1 MKHHAGLDLAAGA
14 DVGQRRRLDR
24 PVLVG
29 RRRADRGR
37 HVLPD
42 PSEVGSVIGLH
53 GDQYDH
59 HNQTR
64 DDCVQDRD
72 RANSEFHSRRSP
84 HVAPILILMLHRY
97 RPELKVAGSSPRA
110 IDRLILGILGK
121 GSVELVVRSHLGI
134 PHGAA
139 V

>member
-29 RRRADRGR
+29 RRRADRRR

-59 HNQTR
+59 HHDDR
-64 DDCVQDRD
+64 ADCVADRD
-72 RANSEFHSRRSP
+72 RADSEFHSRRSP

-97 RPELKVAGSSPRA
+97 RPELKVAGSSPVTSQKHQA
-110 IDRLILGILGK
+110 WDPP
-121 GSVELVVRSHLGI
+121 SRSAQ
-134 PHGAA
+134 P
-139 V
+139 

>member
-29 RRRADRGR
+29 RRRADRRR

-72 RANSEFHSRRSP
+72 RADSEFHSRRSP

-97 RPELKVAGSSPRA
+97 RPELKVAGSSPATQANLEAPQQPPLCAILFRA
-110 IDRLILGILGK
+110 LW
-121 GSVELVVRSHLGI
+121 V
-134 PHGAA
+134 GAG
-139 V
+139 

>member
-29 RRRADRGR
+29 RRRADRRR

-42 PSEVGSVIGLH
+42 PSDDEEARDHPGIGLH

-59 HNQTR
+59 H
-64 DDCVQDRD
+64 QDRD
-72 RANSEFHSRRSP
+72 RADSEFHSRRSP
-84 HVAPILILMLHRY
+84 HVAPILIL
-97 RPELKVAGSSPRA
+97 
-110 IDRLILGILGK
+110 
-121 GSVELVVRSHLGI
+121 
-134 PHGAA
+134 
-139 V
+139 